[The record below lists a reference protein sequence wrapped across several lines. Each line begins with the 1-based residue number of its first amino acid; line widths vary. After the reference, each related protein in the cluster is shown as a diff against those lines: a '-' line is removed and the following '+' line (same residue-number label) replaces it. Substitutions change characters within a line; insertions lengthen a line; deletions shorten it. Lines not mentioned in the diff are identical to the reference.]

1 MSFREEG
8 DWEPG
13 PDMESDYCCAG
24 CARGH
29 GCERDTQGEA
39 DQGPTQGPY
48 NATKAPPA
56 FLNPRSILRNRRRTD
71 HYLATGEFTW
81 PRPTLPN
88 HSIERTSHVSHP

>member
-1 MSFREEG
+1 MTFRDEG

-29 GCERDTQGEA
+29 GCDMDA
-39 DQGPTQGPY
+39 GPAQGPY
-48 NATKAPPA
+48 DVTKAPPA
-56 FLNPRSILRNRRRTD
+56 LLDPHSVLRNRRRTE

-88 HSIERTSHVSHP
+88 PVIERNSHVSHP